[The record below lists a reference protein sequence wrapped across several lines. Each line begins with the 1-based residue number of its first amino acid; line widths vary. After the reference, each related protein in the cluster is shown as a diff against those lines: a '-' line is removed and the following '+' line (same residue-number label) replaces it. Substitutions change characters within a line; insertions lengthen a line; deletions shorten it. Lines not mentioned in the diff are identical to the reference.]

1 MTGLVTLIALGF
13 SLSVDAF
20 AAALAKGAGM
30 KRVTLGDAVRIGA
43 VFGGMEAVMPLV
55 GFAIGLALAAWVQP
69 IDHWIAFILLA
80 GVGAHML
87 WEAATGRVESHEENV
102 ELAAPGMAG
111 KGPGWIRLTLA
122 ALATSIDATVV
133 GVSLA
138 MMDVNIILAVIVIG
152 VITTVM
158 ASLGTLIGKQ
168 AGVWLGR
175 YAEAA
180 GGVVLIV
187 LGAVILWQHIA
198 QGI

>member
-1 MTGLVTLIALGF
+1 MTGVFTLIALAF

-69 IDHWIAFILLA
+69 VDHWIAFILLA
-80 GVGAHML
+80 AVGAHML
-87 WEAATGRVESHEENV
+87 WEAATGSVESHEENV
-102 ELAAPGMAG
+102 ELAAPGLGKAG
-111 KGPGWIRLTLA
+111 PKWVRLTLA

-138 MMDVNIILAVIVIG
+138 MMDVNIIAAVIIIG
-152 VITTVM
+152 VITTAM
-158 ASLGTLIGKQ
+158 AAMGVLIGKQ

-175 YAEAA
+175 WAEAA
-180 GGVVLIV
+180 GGVVLIT
-187 LGAVILWQHIA
+187 LGGVILWQHMA